1 MQVSSGLIG
10 SDRFDFIR
18 AGSLLAMNTF
28 GGDFISHILLLLL
41 VILLNQQLVP
51 LPSSSSSS
59 SFSFSSCDKRENE
72 DDDECVDRNSTDHRS
87 KEESK
92 MTVVHHMF
100 IFRSVQITLN
110 FISIFILKRLFTFK
124 ILYSIIQHINI
135 LSMIVPLWKKSKHP
149 KLWSN
154 HSMLYIKHCYYQKL
168 ILFFNIRFFI
178 LLYQASYDVGCFCP

>member
-18 AGSLLAMNTF
+18 AGSLLAINTF
-28 GGDFISHILLLLL
+28 GGDFISYILLLRLVNLL
-41 VILLNQQLVP
+41 RQQLGP
-51 LPSSSSSS
+51 LPSTSSSSSS
-59 SFSFSSCDKRENE
+59 SSSFSSCDKRENE

-135 LSMIVPLWKKSKHP
+135 LSMIVPLWKKVSIR
-149 KLWSN
+149 N
-154 HSMLYIKHCYYQKL
+154 YEAI
-168 ILFFNIRFFI
+168 ILCFI
-178 LLYQASYDVGCFCP
+178 LSTATIKN